1 LPERRDE
8 AGLTEANVVMSR
20 LEKIAAP
27 VAALSAGA
35 GIVLLAVRM
44 YYAISFGEPLQTV
57 TSGAE
62 EESLFSIWKQIQGLP
77 VYADP
82 HRIPFAASYYNWL
95 FFQTYGWITGF
106 VLQALGLGD
115 SWLPTVTRLITFS
128 VCVAGSFLLYRFFL
142 LIAAPRQPYL
152 KVLAPALA
160 IYVFSGPLAG
170 FWTIATNVE
179 FIATVFLILSVFVF
193 ARLYDSSPVWAV
205 VWFCVTAYMSWAMKQ
220 NYIFSAGAV
229 GLFLLFGKDWRAL
242 GVLVVML
249 PLAWAATIFAGSD
262 EYRNLLFLLDS
273 EKTFRLDQLVRNLA
287 NAGAKTLPLSLGLA
301 GAVAAAWRWRGTMQ
315 RLWSVPF
322 FPVPAYGLL
331 VSVVFLVPMSSWY
344 GAAENY
350 YFPIVFFAS
359 TILIMAVSRL
369 GTSDGAGRLVLSAI
383 TIGWLGNLLAILAVL
398 GGFAGVLST
407 RDWHDKHAATKQC
420 METLPR
426 PAFIG
431 SPYNLLPWMYPAEH
445 HFILAYNYRQDR
457 AAGRRFERGG
467 IGGLIADGYFA
478 ALLLTVPDG
487 EFDGAVLPDGY
498 VLHDQC
504 AGQDVWIRRDV
515 RR

>member
-1 LPERRDE
+1 
-8 AGLTEANVVMSR
+8 MSR
-20 LEKIAAP
+20 LERIAAP
-27 VAALSAGA
+27 IAILSAGA

-44 YYAISFGEPLQTV
+44 YYAISFGEPLQTP

-62 EESLFSIWKQIQGLP
+62 EESLFSIWKQIRGLP

-95 FFQTYGWITGF
+95 YYETFGWITGW

-115 SWLPTVTRLITFS
+115 SWLPTVTRLIALS
-128 VCVAGSFLLYRFFL
+128 VCVAGSFLLYRYFL
-142 LIAAPRQPYL
+142 LIAAPRQPYV

-170 FWTIATNVE
+170 FWTIATNAE
-179 FIATVFLILSVFVF
+179 FIATAFLILSVFVF
-193 ARLYDSSPVWAV
+193 TRLYDSSPVWAV
-205 VWFCVTAYMSWAMKQ
+205 VWFCVAAYLSWAMKQ
-220 NYIFSAGAV
+220 NYVFSAGAV

-249 PLAWAATIFAGSD
+249 PLAWAVTIFAGSD

-301 GAVAAAWRWRGTMQ
+301 AVAAAAWRWRGTIQ
-315 RLWSVPF
+315 RLWSVPL

-331 VSVVFLVPMSSWY
+331 VSAAFLVPMSSWY

-398 GGFAGVLST
+398 GGFVGTLSN
-407 RDWHDKHAATKQC
+407 RHWHDRHVAVKACLAA
-420 METLPR
+420 LPL
-426 PAFIG
+426 PAFT
-431 SPYNLLPWMYPAEH
+431 SNPYTMLPWMYPGAP
-445 HFILAYNYRQDR
+445 HFVLAYNYQRDR
-457 AAGRRFERGG
+457 GAGRRFERGG

-487 EFDGAVLPDGY
+487 RFDGARI
-498 VLHDQC
+498 DQ
-504 AGQDVWIRRDV
+504 RYV
-515 RR
+515 RRGRCADTDIWLRRRS